1 MQMNALGIPI
11 VGDRIYPVLWP
22 EPAPE
27 APPDW
32 SHPLQLLSRE
42 IAFTDPVTGQPRRF
56 TSRRR
61 LTGL

>member
-1 MQMNALGIPI
+1 
-11 VGDRIYPVLWP
+11 VLWP